1 MKKVTIVL
9 LINVVLIV
17 IIIAKMSSY
26 WESVYRVYTRGIRV
40 APEVNIEI
48 NTSDYDTEEPPKDLI
63 IENTDEVYQKFC
75 GEERIKFGEQYNKRP
90 IVVLGC
96 SYAYG
101 HGLERNETFPYLLSE
116 ITKRPVF
123 SYATC
128 GSNILDNFTRLY
140 DDLNSEN
147 GELIRNSEYFI
158 YVYMHD
164 HIIRYLEPTRFDIN
178 MFFDELFDYNP
189 FEKLLSK
196 VFLFKYIIIKLKIK
210 EILNEYPK
218 NEKSIA
224 YLKHVIKISHER
236 IKKIAPDSKFIILL
250 YDEKLDAYYPPNDLK
265 YHTDIQYS
273 PFWKEF
279 EKDGISVVYTKDL
292 VGFKF
297 DKNYKLRHDIADWHP
312 NGKVW
317 KLVTPPFVK
326 NYIKS

>member
-164 HIIRYLEPTRFDIN
+164 HITRYLEPNTYDIN
-178 MFFDELFDYNP
+178 MFFDELFEYNP
-189 FEKLLSK
+189 VEKLLSK
-196 VFLFKYIIIKLKIK
+196 VFLFKYIIIKLKTK
-210 EILNEYPK
+210 QILKEYPE

-224 YLKHVIKISHER
+224 FLKHVIDISQKR
-236 IKKIAPDSKFIILL
+236 IKKIAPDSKFIIIL
-250 YDEKLDAYYPPNDLK
+250 YDEKLSSEYGADNIK
-265 YHTDIQYS
+265 YHSDVQYS
-273 PFWKEF
+273 SFWKDL
-279 EKDGISVVYTKDL
+279 EKDGITVIHTKDL
-292 VGFKF
+292 LGFKF
-297 DKNYKLRHDIADWHP
+297 DKNYKLERDIADWHP
-312 NGKVW
+312 NAKVW
-317 KLVTPPFVK
+317 KLFTPVFAK
-326 NYIKS
+326 EYIKP